1 MRIVVVGAGGTIG
14 REVVK
19 ALAARGHEVVGAS
32 RTGAVKVDLQDTG
45 SIERLFTGSKT
56 FDAVVACAG
65 EAAFKPLLELTE
77 ADFEVGLRSKLMG
90 QVNLA
95 RIGARHVREAGSIT
109 LTSGVLAT
117 QPMTGGAAVSL
128 VNAGIDAFVRAAGF
142 EAPRGVRFNA
152 VSPGWIKE
160 TLVMLGM
167 DPTPGLSAADC
178 AKAYLEAVEGSR
190 QGEVIEAVK
199 PR

>member
-1 MRIVVVGAGGTIG
+1 VRIIVVGATGTIG

-19 ALAARGHEVVGAS
+19 ALAANRHEVVGAS
-32 RTGAVKVDLQDTG
+32 RTGKVKVDLQDTD
-45 SIERLFTGSKT
+45 SIDGLFTGSKT
-56 FDAVVACAG
+56 VDAVVSCAG
-65 EAAFKPLLELTE
+65 DAAFKPLTELTV
-77 ADFEVGLRSKLMG
+77 ADFELGLRSKLMG

-95 RIGARHVREAGSIT
+95 RIAARHVREGGSIT
-109 LTSGVLAT
+109 LTSGILAT
-117 QPMTGGAAVSL
+117 QPMAGGVAVSM

-160 TLVMLGM
+160 TLVKLGM

-178 AKAYLEAVEGSR
+178 AKAYVAAVEGSY
-190 QGEVIEAVK
+190 QGAIIQATK
-199 PR
+199 P